1 MKVLVRDREAFATLS
16 HLDLR
21 AYLHARGWREE
32 GRLGDKALILV
43 RDAHGESFEIL
54 LPLREDIGDYL
65 ARMAEAVHVLA
76 EVEQRAETSILADL
90 SVAGSDVIRVR
101 AMEASHDGTIPLLGG
116 VALYTEARE
125 LLLAAACAAQSP
137 RPVFHSRKPQM
148 ALDYMNNVRMGQSE
162 RGSYVAT
169 LLSPVDPALRSVSG
183 GQLPL
188 LPEFEE
194 EPYERL
200 VTLTLVRALR
210 AAREAVTE
218 AIATDGFEAFESRVE
233 NGISSNLCEALA
245 GLIETVGAVD
255 IGLTWAKVRPLHGE
269 ETSAPI
275 RIDFTRTAGKV
286 LHEAARQFRSREP
299 LLEQALIGWVTRLG
313 RGPDDEMGGAA
324 LSLLVDGKP
333 KTAKVTGLGH
343 ADYQKLSIANV
354 ERKAVSCEGDLYRIG
369 RGYELRN
376 VRNITLLSVEDP
388 E

>member
-1 MKVLVRDREAFATLS
+1 
-16 HLDLR
+16 
-21 AYLHARGWREE
+21 
-32 GRLGDKALILV
+32 
-43 RDAHGESFEIL
+43 
-54 LPLREDIGDYL
+54 
-65 ARMAEAVHVLA
+65 
-76 EVEQRAETSILADL
+76 
-90 SVAGSDVIRVR
+90 
-101 AMEASHDGTIPLLGG
+101 
-116 VALYTEARE
+116 
-125 LLLAAACAAQSP
+125 
-137 RPVFHSRKPQM
+137 
-148 ALDYMNNVRMGQSE
+148 
-162 RGSYVAT
+162 
-169 LLSPVDPALRSVSG
+169 
-183 GQLPL
+183 
-188 LPEFEE
+188 
-194 EPYERL
+194 L

-245 GLIETVGAVD
+245 GLTETVGAVD
-255 IGLTWAKVRPLHGE
+255 IGLTWAKVRPLQGG

-343 ADYQKLSIANV
+343 ADYQRLSIANV
-354 ERKAVSCEGDLYRIG
+354 ERKAVSCEGDLYRID

-376 VRNITLLSVEDP
+376 VRSITLLSVEDP